1 MTWPTGFLRTLGI
14 EIVFGREGRLG
25 TRTIRITA
33 VGENRLHDTV
43 SIASRVSDHGAGLK
57 PLSAR
62 GTGAFIAQTLLTV
75 LTQNNSPSSGKDIA
89 AARSKL
95 VITSSMTILAAAR
108 GRKVYSLHAP
118 EVECIGKGK
127 THRPPGQG
135 ERRHH
140 DETFRRRV
148 IFTHAAAG
156 ARQSL

>member
-43 SIASRVSDHGAGLK
+43 SIASRVSDHDHGAGLK

-108 GRKVYSLHAP
+108 GRKVYSL
-118 EVECIGKGK
+118 
-127 THRPPGQG
+127 
-135 ERRHH
+135 
-140 DETFRRRV
+140 
-148 IFTHAAAG
+148 
-156 ARQSL
+156 